1 MLKVP
6 AASGP
11 SSATTPFVVITNPSN
26 PFGRLSS
33 EDEIAVATK
42 TDNPKKR
49 AVIVWND
56 TLTLEGK
63 NHGKAK
69 LDHPDRK
76 LDKYYVFSYNGKEA
90 VCLNSRDA
98 EGAFVV
104 SQKIKDEPAQLGASS
119 FAPYL
124 EGQNENGHEEGEY
137 SGSEDEDGKPK
148 RKPATFQLKKQEFGS
163 KKQQTRVKR
172 ILMGRISGAAVVDA
186 DELNLVDLVQEDED
200 GEEGESGST
209 KTSPFLPPYDEKAT
223 EPKDAYPSHGYFP
236 PEERAQVQL
245 LERQFLSNF
254 ASQRHT
260 KLEQNAGSDEA
271 KLKKRYMDKE
281 NLIVYFELLMR
292 LQTKL
297 RGRFV
302 ASVQDG
308 VRALELRGLGED
320 LMTSLLS
327 KFMEIQPAQL
337 GGGFAKTKSLSDKLC
352 MYLLV
357 IALAIEDYSLN
368 KQALQLIAGDL
379 KVDPSTLSPLLAKLG
394 CKSGTEAGNGYFK
407 LVVPLKFPTEM
418 RKRAKRRG

>member
-6 AASGP
+6 AAASAASGP
-11 SSATTPFVVITNPSN
+11 STPFVVITNPSN

-42 TDNPKKR
+42 ADNPKKR

-76 LDKYYVFSYNGKEA
+76 LDKYYVFAYNGKEA

-119 FAPYL
+119 FAPYI
-124 EGQNENGHEEGEY
+124 EGKDGHEEGED

-148 RKPATFQLKKQEFGS
+148 RKPATFQIKKQEFGS

-172 ILMGRISGAAVVDA
+172 IMMGRISGAAVVDA
-186 DELNLVDLVQEDED
+186 DELNLVDLVQPDDDAEG
-200 GEEGESGST
+200 GEEGDI
-209 KTSPFLPPYDEKAT
+209 KTSLFLPPYDEKAT
-223 EPKDAYPSHGYFP
+223 EPKNAYPSHGYFP
-236 PEERAQVQL
+236 SEERASVQL
-245 LERQFLSNF
+245 LERQFLSSF
-254 ASQRHT
+254 ASQRHSAL
-260 KLEQNAGSDEA
+260 KHNASSDEA
-271 KLKKRYMDKE
+271 KLKKRYVDKE

-297 RGRFV
+297 RGRFL

-320 LMTSLLS
+320 LMASLLS
-327 KFMEIQPAQL
+327 RFMEIQPAQL

-368 KQALQLIAGDL
+368 KPALQLIAGDL

-394 CKSGTEAGNGYFK
+394 CKSGTEAGNAYFK